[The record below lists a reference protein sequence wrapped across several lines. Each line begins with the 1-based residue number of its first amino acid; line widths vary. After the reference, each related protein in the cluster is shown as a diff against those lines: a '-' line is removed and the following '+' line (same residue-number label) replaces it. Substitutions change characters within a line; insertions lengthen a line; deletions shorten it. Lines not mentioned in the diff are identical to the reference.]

1 MPAPANTSPEYTRRM
16 NELAATVIDPFES
29 RPQCVETLVL
39 MSNEFLRFE
48 RQFGLPPIFGYNHAL
63 TRIIEL
69 IRTHHAYCR
78 LLQMLKPFYCLCL
91 GKGLTTK
98 SIMKLEPEIQVIYP
112 SSYHSDFLRRMLMS
126 SCSLCL
132 ESRSTIILMNV
143 ASADNY
149 SVSQG
154 QSAWLPK
161 LSKSSRILQLLMLS
175 HQEFLFI
182 ICSEKAC
189 EKKR

>member
-1 MPAPANTSPEYTRRM
+1 M
-16 NELAATVIDPFES
+16 NSSGSKDSSVCALFSDI
-29 RPQCVETLVL
+29 
-39 MSNEFLRFE
+39 
-48 RQFGLPPIFGYNHAL
+48 IYAL
-63 TRIIEL
+63 TRTIEL

-91 GKGLTTK
+91 GRGLTTK
-98 SIMKLEPEIQVIYP
+98 SIMKLEPKIQVIYP
-112 SSYHSDFLRRMLMS
+112 SSYHSDFLPRMLMS

-149 SVSQG
+149 SASQG

-161 LSKSSRILQLLMLS
+161 LSKSSRILLLLMLS

-189 EKKR
+189 EKKRWGFRAATSSGIPASAPGSAERRVETCPASQAVEPCFRG